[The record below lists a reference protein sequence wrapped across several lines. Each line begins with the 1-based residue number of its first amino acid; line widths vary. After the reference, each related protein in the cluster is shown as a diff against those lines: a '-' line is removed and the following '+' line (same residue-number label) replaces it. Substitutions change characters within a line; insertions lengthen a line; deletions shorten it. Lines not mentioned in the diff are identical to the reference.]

1 MMSTC
6 WSWLLCTKFKNTSNC
21 WRVDLPLRTPNCTK
35 EIDSVMKLI
44 ILSYTSFSSTLDTLH
59 KSDIGLL
66 VAD

>member
-1 MMSTC
+1 MVVVY
-6 WSWLLCTKFKNTSNC
+6 KVQNTSNC

-59 KSDIGLL
+59 KSDIGL
-66 VAD
+66 